1 MIFCMKRLSTE
12 PKPILFALASLLCTS
27 TVWAVDDLEQQVS
40 DKSKV
45 TQPVVKKSA
54 AETTTPS
61 VSIMADA
68 SFLIVADAKASIGAV
83 DNYQAVTANDKLS
96 SPDAAV
102 FENEKSKN
110 AEAQPAI
117 ELKTVWVVAKPI
129 IEENQLDSFSATS
142 SVVTQ
147 DQVRDQNAI
156 DLASAL
162 RRTPGVQIS
171 R

>member
-40 DKSKV
+40 DRSKV

-117 ELKTVWVVAKPI
+117 
-129 IEENQLDSFSATS
+129 
-142 SVVTQ
+142 
-147 DQVRDQNAI
+147 
-156 DLASAL
+156 
-162 RRTPGVQIS
+162 
-171 R
+171 